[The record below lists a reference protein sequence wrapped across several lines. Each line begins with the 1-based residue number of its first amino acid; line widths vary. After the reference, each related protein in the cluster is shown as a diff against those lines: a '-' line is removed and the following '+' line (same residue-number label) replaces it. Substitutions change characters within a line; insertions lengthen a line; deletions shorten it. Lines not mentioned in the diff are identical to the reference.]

1 MRKIVSTLTRRAL
14 GLVAACA
21 LVAGCATG
29 TVSGPSGSS
38 TQSETRSV
46 AGPAQIALLA
56 PLSASNAG
64 AAGVA
69 DAIVKAAQL
78 AEQQGGRGLIDL
90 QIYDTRGDARQA
102 ATVAQQAIA
111 SGAEIILGP
120 LFGANTPSVAQVAR
134 SANVKVISFST
145 DTTVAGD
152 PVFVS
157 GYTPEANVR
166 RILGYA
172 SRQGLSRV
180 GVYAPSEPGGD
191 AVVRGVQRHAR
202 STGVQIVTETRY
214 PRSVQDIERTA
225 PIFAAAAVQ
234 SGAQALL
241 LPDFGEGLPFVASFM
256 NANGLPQPDV
266 RYLGIGQWA
275 ARTTLGKPE
284 LQGGWFAGADPQA
297 AATFGARY
305 RARYGET
312 PPFIA
317 VLGYDAVSMVIQL
330 MRANPNTAFDMAA
343 ITRPTGFNGGVGP
356 FRFNTDGQVERA
368 LAILEVG
375 TTDFQVIEPAPASFG
390 AGS

>member
-1 MRKIVSTLTRRAL
+1 MRKILPYLTRRTFAL
-14 GLVAACA
+14 FCAAA
-21 LVAGCATG
+21 IVGGCATG
-29 TVSGPSGSS
+29 SGSGPSGSG
-38 TQSETRSV
+38 SEPVSRT
-46 AGPAQIALLA
+46 AGPAQVALLA
-56 PLSASNAG
+56 PLGAANPG

-78 AEQQGGRGLIDL
+78 AVEQNGSGVVDL
-90 QIYDTRGDARQA
+90 RILDTRGDAGQA
-102 ATVAQQAIA
+102 AAAAQQAVA
-111 SGAEIILGP
+111 GGAEIILGP
-120 LFGANTPSVAQVAR
+120 LFGANTPAVAQIAR
-134 SANVKVISFST
+134 AAGIKVVSFST

-152 PVFVS
+152 PVYVS
-157 GYTPEANVR
+157 GFTPEANVR
-166 RILGYA
+166 RILDFA

-180 GVYAPSEPGGD
+180 AVYAPSEPGGD
-191 AVVRGVQRHAR
+191 AAVRGVARHAGPA
-202 STGVQIVTETRY
+202 GVQIVAETRY

-225 PIFAAAAVQ
+225 PIFAASARQA
-234 SGAQALL
+234 GAQALL

-284 LQGGWFAGADPQA
+284 LLGGWFAGADPQA
-297 AATFGARY
+297 AATFAARY

-330 MRANPNTAFDMAA
+330 LRADPTAGFDTAA
-343 ITRPTGFNGGVGP
+343 ITRPQGFAGGVGP
-356 FRFNTDGQVERA
+356 FRFNRDGQAERG

-375 TTDFQVIEPAPASFG
+375 ATDFRVIEPAPASFG